1 MKVNVVQIF
10 KKDGDDDDDHIDDDN
25 DGDDD
30 VEADQTSHLS

>member
-1 MKVNVVQIF
+1 MKANVVQIF
-10 KKDGDDDDDHIDDDN
+10 KKDGDDDDN